1 MSSAQSLSDITD
13 ERVVP
18 ADYLGVLILLF
29 LFMVLDRLFYTLGLH
44 LGKVAVFIP
53 CQVPSMPFCPGPL
66 PCPALPCPSALP
78 LCPAPLPC
86 PVMSAPALLCLF
98 SPALLPC
105 FALPCPALSCLPGPT
120 SACLSLHPSVNT
132 TDITAYSVLQLLFK
146 IRCLSHTHSQPGSGL
161 KACIALQALLLWVQM
176 ALFYYYTFSL
186 FWSPFSSSSARNQ
199 LRLLMLMK
207 TASFALSALQLR
219 SGYPPRASFR

>member
-1 MSSAQSLSDITD
+1 MQSVMSSAQSLSDITD

-66 PCPALPCPSALP
+66 HCPALPCPSALP

-132 TDITAYSVLQLLFK
+132 TDITAYSVLQ
-146 IRCLSHTHSQPGSGL
+146 CLSFQNPLPFTHTLTARLWSEGLHCFAGSVAVGTDGPV
-161 KACIALQALLLWVQM
+161 LLLH
-176 ALFYYYTFSL
+176 
-186 FWSPFSSSSARNQ
+186 
-199 LRLLMLMK
+199 LLPVLEP
-207 TASFALSALQLR
+207 LQQQQCT
-219 SGYPPRASFR
+219 